1 MNARRWISGALAAIS
16 AALLVLTLV
25 WPQWIEGIF
34 EAEPDSGDGSFELM
48 IVIALAVVAV
58 AFSADAIVAWRKARS
73 RRLPAAEPDRLVEG

>member
-1 MNARRWISGALAAIS
+1 MNARRWISGVLAMIA

-48 IVIALAVVAV
+48 IVIGLAVIAA
-58 AFSADAIVAWRKARS
+58 AFSTDAIVAWRKARS
-73 RRLPAAEPDRLVEG
+73 RRLPAAEQNRLIEG